1 MRKLSVS
8 ILFIILH
15 NITQAQVDS
24 AFASVRYTFTH
35 IDDTTQPENPY
46 KENMVLYLGKEL
58 SLYVNYDKMM
68 RIARGGTTSAGS
80 AAEGG
85 RIVVSGGRL
94 GGPPP
99 APLSASAAAAGN
111 YYKDINASKTFFL
124 EFAGAKVFSVEDK
137 IPTIAWTI
145 TQETKDLMGVECQ
158 KAIGVFKG
166 RTYTAWFST
175 QLPFNNGPWKLGGL
189 PGLILEAY
197 DAKKEVMFKLVTYE
211 NTTGTKTAIEIPKD
225 VLKTTPKEMKQF
237 KEALQKDRE
246 AAMGANGGGAMGSL
260 RITSVNVPAG
270 GTAPK
275 LKKFNNP
282 IEIEQ

>member
-35 IDDTTQPENPY
+35 IDDTTQPENPH

-68 RIARGGTTSAGS
+68 RIANGGTTSAGS
-80 AAEGG
+80 SGG
-85 RIVVSGGRL
+85 GGMMVVSGGRL

-99 APLSASAAAAGN
+99 APLPASAAAAGN
-111 YYKDINASKTFFL
+111 YYKEINGSKTFSL
-124 EFAGAKVFSVEDK
+124 EFAGGKVFSVEDK
-137 IPTIAWTI
+137 TPAIDWTI
-145 TQETKDLMGVECQ
+145 TEETKDLMGVECQ
-158 KAIGVFKG
+158 KATGNFKG

-175 QLPFNNGPWKLGGL
+175 QLPFSNGPWKLGGL

-211 NTTGTKTAIEIPKD
+211 NAAGTKTAIEIPKD
-225 VLKTTPKEMKQF
+225 VLKTTPMEMKQF
-237 KEALQKDRE
+237 KDALQRDRE

-260 RITSVNVPAG
+260 RITSVNVSAN

-282 IEIEQ
+282 IEIVQ